1 MYHHAIDTKSSILDD
16 VASKVCCALVIT
28 ESFILSFHSLFYKNN
43 NTDFK
48 RGGSGRHENPDDS
61 DTWNEINQEVSEWM
75 AAWRNQHK
83 RINKK
88 RLAIKDARQTER
100 MGSGLIKWTLFT
112 ATTTQRATGGRI
124 SASTFSHDVAGNQAD
139 GQSSVT

>member
-1 MYHHAIDTKSSILDD
+1 MYHHAIDAKCSILDD

-83 RINKK
+83 CINKK
-88 RLAIKDARQTER
+88 QQQQPSE
-100 MGSGLIKWTLFT
+100 
-112 ATTTQRATGGRI
+112 QQGGEFQPQ
-124 SASTFSHDVAGNQAD
+124 FSHDVAGNQAD